1 VTKAALPPKVATEIR
16 KVLAEQ
22 RIDLSHWALHDG
34 DAVLLFADSEELAD
48 RHNFNQ
54 FGLKAQKVRVAD
66 V

>member
-1 VTKAALPPKVATEIR
+1 VAKAVVPPKVATHTR
-16 KVLAEQ
+16 KALDEK
-22 RIDLSHWALHDG
+22 RIDLSHWVLHDG
-34 DAVLLFADSEELAD
+34 QDVLLFADSEELAD

>member
-1 VTKAALPPKVATEIR
+1 V
-16 KVLAEQ
+16 
-22 RIDLSHWALHDG
+22 
-34 DAVLLFADSEELAD
+34 VLLFADSEELAD

>member
-1 VTKAALPPKVATEIR
+1 VAKAAVPAKVATHTR
-16 KVLAEQ
+16 KALDEK
-22 RIDLSHWALHDG
+22 RIDLSHWLLHDG
-34 DAVLLFADSEELAD
+34 TDVLLFADSEELAD

>member
-1 VTKAALPPKVATEIR
+1 VAKAAVPPKVAAETR
-16 KVLAEQ
+16 KALDDK
-22 RIDLSHWALHDG
+22 RIDLAHWVLHDG
-34 DAVLLFADSEELAD
+34 SVVLLFADSEELAD